1 MKKKGAARRMLPP
14 VYRSGGASVNAVDD
28 GDVARLDGGG
38 SDGEAAAAR
47 AAARM
52 ERLGSS
58 RQRGG
63 GAARD
68 GARRR
73 DRGARLARRCG
84 RGGEPVVAPRPL
96 RRGRARPRHR
106 RGDAAAHLAPRAP
119 LARAPRDGAAGG
131 RRAVGGRHRALARLG
146 SRLSGPGRERPH
158 AGRRARRDRA
168 ADAHAPG
175 LRRLPPRRSGR
186 AHARARARA
195 RLRADRARGG
205 RRLRCRRG
213 GADGRGRGGVRVLPA
228 RQRGRRARAL
238 PDHGAAGGRGDRGP
252 AAARRRGPRP
262 PQPAPQ
268 CLPRCRHAPPLP
280 RRDARR
286 SLPRAPRVQHR
297 AAQRRAPCHHGAVRR
312 ARLRDHPALPEH
324 AAARLPDPRPVRR
337 PRLPPLAHRGT
348 ATALRGRRAAHP
360 ERRRSGTD
368 RGARLMR
375 GRHRIYLVPGFFGFT
390 NLGELGYFQH
400 VREFL
405 RAHATADVHVVRTHP
420 TASLPQRAARV
431 VETVAATMGRDG
443 PVHLIGHSSGGLDAR
458 LAVSPGASL
467 PSSQN
472 VERVA
477 RRVTTVITVAT
488 PHHGTPLASFFASLL
503 GQRLLRLLSLWTVYV
518 LRFGRLP
525 ISVVVKLGALF
536 ARLDDHVGLNSVL
549 LDQLFGQLLADFSP
563 TRRGAVETFFTEV
576 SKDQALLPQLT
587 PEGMDVFNATV
598 RDRPGVRYASVVT
611 RARPGA
617 THPPSPPPRCAG
629 CGTRTARSRARA
641 RTTASSPPARSPG
654 AVSSTLPRPTTST

>member
-1 MKKKGAARRMLPP
+1 
-14 VYRSGGASVNAVDD
+14 
-28 GDVARLDGGG
+28 
-38 SDGEAAAAR
+38 
-47 AAARM
+47 
-52 ERLGSS
+52 
-58 RQRGG
+58 
-63 GAARD
+63 
-68 GARRR
+68 
-73 DRGARLARRCG
+73 
-84 RGGEPVVAPRPL
+84 
-96 RRGRARPRHR
+96 
-106 RGDAAAHLAPRAP
+106 
-119 LARAPRDGAAGG
+119 
-131 RRAVGGRHRALARLG
+131 
-146 SRLSGPGRERPH
+146 
-158 AGRRARRDRA
+158 
-168 ADAHAPG
+168 
-175 LRRLPPRRSGR
+175 
-186 AHARARARA
+186 
-195 RLRADRARGG
+195 
-205 RRLRCRRG
+205 
-213 GADGRGRGGVRVLPA
+213 
-228 RQRGRRARAL
+228 
-238 PDHGAAGGRGDRGP
+238 
-252 AAARRRGPRP
+252 
-262 PQPAPQ
+262 
-268 CLPRCRHAPPLP
+268 
-280 RRDARR
+280 
-286 SLPRAPRVQHR
+286 
-297 AAQRRAPCHHGAVRR
+297 
-312 ARLRDHPALPEH
+312 
-324 AAARLPDPRPVRR
+324 
-337 PRLPPLAHRGT
+337 
-348 ATALRGRRAAHP
+348 
-360 ERRRSGTD
+360 
-368 RGARLMR
+368 MR

-467 PSSQN
+467 PSRQN

-563 TRRGAVETFFTEV
+563 TRRGAVETFFSEV

-611 RARPGA
+611 RARPPGVRSTLAAGLDPSAQA
-617 THPPSPPPRCAG
+617 THALYQALYRLASRSSRGHAPALAPAQVRRLRNAYGTLPGAGANDGIVPTRSQPWGRVIHAAQADHLDVIGHFHDRADPPRHTDWLTTGSGFDAERFAALWADVAG
-629 CGTRTARSRARA
+629 YALGRRR
-641 RTTASSPPARSPG
+641 
-654 AVSSTLPRPTTST
+654 LP